1 MLLYLC
7 LVAAVILLASSIRET
22 SLTFMLCC
30 NVLQTCHFVDFANF
44 SYSHPVDFLFIFTFH
59 CIGSQRTFWP
69 CFLIYIYPWMKMLLV
84 AFKYL
89 LHHCAQCLAIVQ
101 SLLINK
107 VGIFKRTNSRDFVLV
122 DFLIGRTPK
131 VLQNMM
137 QYQLHS
143 PTSALP
149 TARNTSFSHLPAW
162 RSWNTICNT
171 LARTL
176 PVYLSLF

>member
-1 MLLYLC
+1 MCFKHVTL
-7 LVAAVILLASSIRET
+7 SI
-22 SLTFMLCC
+22 
-30 NVLQTCHFVDFANF
+30 LQTLVIATLLIFSLFLLFTGLVVKGHF
-44 SYSHPVDFLFIFTFH
+44 
-59 CIGSQRTFWP
+59 RP

-107 VGIFKRTNSRDFVLV
+107 IGIFKRTNSRDFVLV
-122 DFLIGRTPK
+122 NFLIGRTPK